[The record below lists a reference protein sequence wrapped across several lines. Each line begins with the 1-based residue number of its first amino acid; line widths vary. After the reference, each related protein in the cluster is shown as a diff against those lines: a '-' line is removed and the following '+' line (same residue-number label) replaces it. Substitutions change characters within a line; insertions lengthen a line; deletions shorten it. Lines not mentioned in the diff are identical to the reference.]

1 MAQVEIMQCINL
13 YRSFCLKTEIQEKQ
27 QIRKYKR
34 KDVTNSIRRF
44 ISFYYIIGKI
54 CVFIRNNLNIS
65 YMWICEF
72 SENLS
77 LFCLI
82 WNLSFPRYFVYF
94 RIDFFIL
101 YMFYIFQDQNKLD
114 RNSKKIE
121 KIYRVFQL
129 LCQIP
134 HYLGRI

>member
-65 YMWICEF
+65 YM
-72 SENLS
+72 
-77 LFCLI
+77 
-82 WNLSFPRYFVYF
+82 
-94 RIDFFIL
+94 
-101 YMFYIFQDQNKLD
+101 
-114 RNSKKIE
+114 
-121 KIYRVFQL
+121 
-129 LCQIP
+129 
-134 HYLGRI
+134 